1 MSTQQAQSATAAR
14 NNLVMISVNIS
25 MFGGYK
31 RTTAQDIIAAGGK
44 LPKSE
49 ILTKGGKHIF
59 PVDKL
64 APFNRIKKRVISGL
78 WDFGVK
84 SFDSGNV
91 IAIIDDDLESAE
103 KLLDDAKVEFYSE
116 LANLRANYD
125 TYLTAFINA
134 QPDQATKDIIN
145 ESKLEADDACGRF
158 GFNYDTFM
166 HTPVGK
172 NGSLESM
179 ASRLVIKLYD
189 EVAKE
194 AEKAYDQS
202 YAPMDSSGVRHIRR
216 VGQRAK
222 SPLKACREK
231 LDKWRSFSNVAGAV
245 EIIDHVLAT
254 TQQAGWVDDTPSNP
268 CAQRLLGL
276 VILMTDAENFAAA
289 SAKVLCSNKR
299 AEVIDK
305 LCGVAQSSD
314 LLNEAV
320 APQPSVTTPVVSE
333 VVETA
338 ASERNEV
345 EEEEVALP
353 LAVMIPQRPATPVH
367 RQFF

>member
-1 MSTQQAQSATAAR
+1 MSTQAQPATATK
-14 NNLVMISVNIS
+14 NVVMISVNTNTW
-25 MFGGYK
+25 GAYK
-31 RTTAQDIIAAGGK
+31 RTTEADITAAGGK
-44 LPKSE
+44 LPKSD
-49 ILTKGGKHIF
+49 IMTKGGKHIF
-59 PVDKL
+59 PTEKL
-64 APFNRIKKRVISGL
+64 APFNRIKKRVFSGL

-84 SFDSGNV
+84 SFGSGNV
-91 IAIIDDDLESAE
+91 IAICEDDLERAE
-103 KLLDDAKVEFYSE
+103 KLLDDAKIEFYSE
-116 LANLRANYD
+116 LENLRANYD

-145 ESKLEADDACGRF
+145 KSKLEADDACGRF

-166 HTPVGK
+166 PTPVGK
-172 NGSLESM
+172 NGSVESM
-179 ASRLVIKLYD
+179 ASTLTSQLYE

-194 AEKAYDQS
+194 AEIAYDQS
-202 YAPMDSSGVRHIRR
+202 YAPIDSSGVRHIRR

-222 SPLKACREK
+222 SPLRACREK
-231 LDKWRSFSNVAGAV
+231 LNKLSFLNPNVAGAV

-254 TQQAGWVDDTPSNP
+254 TQQAGWIDDTPSNP

-289 SAKVLCSNKR
+289 AAKVLSSNKR
-299 AEVIDK
+299 AEDIDK

-320 APQPSVTTPVVSE
+320 ATQPTVTAPVVPE

-338 ASERNEV
+338 ASGSNEV
-345 EEEEVALP
+345 EDEEVVLP
-353 LAVMIPQRPATPVH
+353 PAAMIPQRPATPVH